1 MNYITYTILA
11 AVALMGFSCQKKQK
25 NDDIISQTYVHK
37 YGYAVSQEEWQ
48 EKNYPGQVI
57 SSLRNGITVT
67 ATYENGKLNGPC
79 TFTYP
84 NSHTVEKYILY
95 NQDTPV
101 KEISYDISGMPI
113 QETTQLTENRHCL
126 TTWYTDGVPKSVE
139 EYVKEE
145 LVQGQYFTTNH
156 ELEAQVIH
164 GNGLRIIRDPQGTLL
179 CKDEI
184 AGGFL
189 AKRESFYA
197 SGSPES
203 IAYYVQGKLDGT
215 KKTFS
220 STGEPL
226 SLESWSNGSLHGL
239 CTYYKNGTKELEIDY
254 LYGKKNGLEIHFL
267 DGETIAHQISWIVDL
282 KHGPETF
289 FLPGGSTKTVWNYD
303 NKEVSLNRFQELTN
317 LDALLSDSSS

>member
-1 MNYITYTILA
+1 MNHKAYILLA
-11 AVALMGFSCQKKQK
+11 AVALMGCSCQKKTK
-25 NDDIISQTYVHK
+25 EDDVISQTYMHK

-67 ATYENGKLNGPC
+67 ATYENGKLHGPC

-84 NSHTVEKYILY
+84 NSHTVEKYVLY

-101 KEISYDISGMPI
+101 KEILYDISGMPT
-113 QETTQLTENRHCL
+113 QETTQLTENRYCL
-126 TTWYTDGVPKSVE
+126 TTWYADGVPKSVE

-145 LVQGQYFTTNH
+145 LIQGEYFTAEH
-156 ELEAQVIH
+156 EIEAQVTQ
-164 GNGLRIIRDPQGTLL
+164 GKGLRILRDAQGTLL
-179 CKDEI
+179 SKDEI
-184 AGGFL
+184 EGGFL
-189 AKRESFYA
+189 IKRDSFYA
-197 SGSPES
+197 NGSPES
-203 IAYYVQGKLDGT
+203 IAYYVQGKLDGI

-220 STGEPL
+220 IKGEPL
-226 SLESWSNGSLHGL
+226 AVESWAAGSLHGL
-239 CTYYKNGTKELEIDY
+239 STYYKNGTKELEIDY

-267 DGETIAHQISWIVDL
+267 DGEAIAHQISWIIDI

-289 FLPGGSTKTVWNYD
+289 FLPGGAKKTVWNYE

-317 LDALLSDSSS
+317 LDALLSDSLL